1 MGDFLINALSARNQ
15 CKSHEDSADVLLNI
29 VDCFKLI
36 SPGIRSGTHSLMID
50 ERIQNTEI
58 FNGQTLHAVFS
69 SIGKNNKLADAKKLW
84 FLYTRKAKKANVEGV
99 EIEVNYHPRNNE
111 SYVVGE
117 GSVDML
123 SDLILISLGGN
134 HLMTQAQLALV
145 SGERQ
150 RVAQNV
156 YDLKSIRRIVPIY
169 EASNKHRT
177 ERYYDHIRKETVAPM
192 TLPPDIAQDVL
203 SSAIFIHGDYFGIHD
218 FTGKIIRFK
227 KTLNNVYHG
236 FEVDKSELSNSLLS
250 LLGLK

>member
-1 MGDFLINALSARNQ
+1 M
-15 CKSHEDSADVLLNI
+15 
-29 VDCFKLI
+29 
-36 SPGIRSGTHSLMID
+36 
-50 ERIQNTEI
+50 
-58 FNGQTLHAVFS
+58 
-69 SIGKNNKLADAKKLW
+69 
-84 FLYTRKAKKANVEGV
+84 YTRKAKKANVEGV

-123 SDLILISLGGN
+123 SDLILISLGGS

-156 YDLKSIRRIVPIY
+156 YDLKSIRCIVPIY